1 MLAFFDFKVS
11 FNLLMFYKICCFKTP
26 RVFFLTSVSMAPIAA
41 VKNLLPK
48 GLVTLF
54 VGEVTRVFSA
64 GVVI

>member
-1 MLAFFDFKVS
+1 
-11 FNLLMFYKICCFKTP
+11 
-26 RVFFLTSVSMAPIAA
+26 MAPIAA

-54 VGEVTRVFSA
+54 VGEVTRVLSA